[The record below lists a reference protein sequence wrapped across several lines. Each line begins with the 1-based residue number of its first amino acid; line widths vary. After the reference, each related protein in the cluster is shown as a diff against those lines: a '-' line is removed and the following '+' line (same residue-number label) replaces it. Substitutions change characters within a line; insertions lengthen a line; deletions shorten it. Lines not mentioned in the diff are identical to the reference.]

1 MSGRVPELS
10 AVQGRLSITLA
21 VLYCKEGSGLFLF
34 ECSCSGAVVEVLLIH
49 ELVPGGREEEGIIR
63 VLSESS
69 MLGQDTGFI
78 SQALPFTPVLRIW
91 DCLHLHSFRSH

>member
-69 MLGQDTGFI
+69 MLGQDTGL
-78 SQALPFTPVLRIW
+78 SLSPA
-91 DCLHLHSFRSH
+91 LHSCAQDMGLPSSTFL